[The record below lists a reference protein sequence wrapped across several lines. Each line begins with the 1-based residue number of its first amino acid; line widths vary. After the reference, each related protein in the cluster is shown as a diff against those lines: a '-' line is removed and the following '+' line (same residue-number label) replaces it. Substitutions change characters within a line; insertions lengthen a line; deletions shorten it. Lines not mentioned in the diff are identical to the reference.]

1 MSVKQFKFVSP
12 GIFIN
17 EIDRSNHPATPG
29 AVGPV
34 IIGRTKRGPA
44 FRPTKIESF
53 SDYLEVFGEP
63 VPGAQGDDAWRS
75 GVPHGPTYASYAAQA
90 YLRNNGPVTVV
101 RTLGSQ
107 ADDATTGLAGW
118 MMGESSSPGSASGSG
133 GTYGL
138 FVFPSASCSD
148 ISNWYLGR
156 HLVLRRGRHCP
167 FRQLLEAKRSGT
179 TSLVG
184 HLFAS
189 TQTAMETLLLWF

>member
-17 EIDRSNHPATPG
+17 EIDQSATAAEPT

-44 FRPTKIESF
+44 FRPTRIDSF

-107 ADDATTGLAGW
+107 APDATTGLAGW
-118 MMGESSSPGSASGSG
+118 AMGESGS
-133 GTYGL
+133 
-138 FVFPSASCSD
+138 PSATRMARWCVPSATTIVPPGQSK
-148 ISNWYLGR
+148 
-156 HLVLRRGRHCP
+156 
-167 FRQLLEAKRSGT
+167 QMEADTVS
-179 TSLVG
+179 S
-184 HLFAS
+184 
-189 TQTAMETLLLWF
+189 

>member
-17 EIDRSNHPATPG
+17 EIDRSTTAATPG

-63 VPGAQGDDAWRS
+63 VPGGQGEDAWRS

-107 ADDATTGLAGW
+107 APDATTGLAGW
-118 MMGESSSPGSASGSG
+118 NMGDASSPGPG
-133 GTYGL
+133 GEAGGAYGL
-138 FVFPSASCSD
+138 F
-148 ISNWYLGR
+148 
-156 HLVLRRGRHCP
+156 
-167 FRQLLEAKRSGT
+167 
-179 TSLVG
+179 
-184 HLFAS
+184 
-189 TQTAMETLLLWF
+189 